1 MAAAVQ
7 AWGSMRRA
15 PPAAQVRTTGDGTRV
30 VSMVLER
37 GTLSDS
43 YGFDLARLGV
53 FI

>member
-1 MAAAVQ
+1 
-7 AWGSMRRA
+7 
-15 PPAAQVRTTGDGTRV
+15 